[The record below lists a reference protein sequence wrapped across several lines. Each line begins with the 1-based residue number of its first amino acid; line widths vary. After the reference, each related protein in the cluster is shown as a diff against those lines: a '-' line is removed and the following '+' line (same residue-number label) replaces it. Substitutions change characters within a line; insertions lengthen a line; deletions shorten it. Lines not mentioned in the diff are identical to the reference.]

1 MLLASNSILASL
13 KVKLGNLPGIRN
25 EAKPFLLSLDETEVM
40 NFTQSNL
47 LYKSISHLEEDIPVD
62 ILNPEAAM

>member
-1 MLLASNSILASL
+1 MLLASNSILGSL

-40 NFTQSNL
+40 NLHKAIYSTKVL
-47 LYKSISHLEEDIPVD
+47 HT
-62 ILNPEAAM
+62 